1 VLWIG
6 VIGHAQ
12 GQARLSGSVHDA
24 GGLPLVGATVTIRG
38 ATDRVTKTDA
48 EGEFDLQGLPEGEY
62 ELTAAFPGFAPT
74 RRTARLAS
82 GSASIVSVTLTPLLL
97 EGTVV
102 TASKTGETDMQTTP
116 IAVTVLSGAE
126 LNRMQD
132 RTIEHIAGR
141 APAVSFSQNAGLA
154 QLTIRGIGTN
164 AVFAGSD
171 PSSAVYV
178 DGVYLARPAMVL
190 ADFRCLGDPS
200 RWKKTADG
208 KVIVRSPHS
217 TGKTSCA

>member
-1 VLWIG
+1 MI
-6 VIGHAQ
+6 I
-12 GQARLSGSVHDA
+12 D
-24 GGLPLVGATVTIRG
+24 
-38 ATDRVTKTDA
+38 K
-48 EGEFDLQGLPEGEY
+48 GEFDLQGLPEGEY

-164 AVFAGSD
+164 AVFAASD